1 MNKGIHPIAS
11 FLAALARGVSGV
23 QVLWA
28 GCEPDERQR
37 IYFANHTSHLD
48 FVVLWSALPSEIRA
62 RTRPIAA
69 KDYWEETPLRLYFAK
84 NVFHAVLL
92 ERGAMSKAKTPEE
105 ARFVGRNLV
114 EDMAVALGTENSLI
128 LFPEGTRGTGEKVG
142 PFRSGLYHLA
152 LRRPD
157 VELVPAFLENMNR
170 ILPKG
175 EFLPVPMLS
184 LLTFGKPMHVE
195 SGEEKNAF
203 LERAREAV
211 SSLRRI
217 GPGDARGHS

>member
-1 MNKGIHPIAS
+1 MSEGIHPIAS
-11 FLAALARGVSGV
+11 LLAAIARGITGV
-23 QVLWA
+23 QVQWA

-62 RTRPIAA
+62 YTRPIAA
-69 KDYWEETPLRLYFAK
+69 KDYWEETPLRRYLVE
-84 NVFHAVLL
+84 NVFKAVLV
-92 ERGAMSKAKTPEE
+92 ERGAMPKAKSHED
-105 ARFVGRNLV
+105 AKFVGRSMI
-114 EDMAVALGTENSLI
+114 EDMAAAMGDQNSLI

-142 PFRSGLYHLA
+142 EFRGGLYHLA
-152 LRRPD
+152 VRRPD
-157 VELVPAFLENMNR
+157 VELVPAYLENMNR

-184 LLTFGKPMHVE
+184 LLTFGKPIHVE
-195 SGEEKNAF
+195 PGEEKDAF

-217 GPGDARGHS
+217 GPA

>member
-1 MNKGIHPIAS
+1 MNNNIHPIAS
-11 FLAALARGVSGV
+11 LLAAVARGISGV
-23 QVLWA
+23 QVQWA
-28 GCEPDERQR
+28 GCQPDERQR
-37 IYFANHTSHLD
+37 IYFANHSSHLD

-69 KDYWEETPLRLYFAK
+69 KDYWEATPLRRYLAQ
-84 NVFHAVLL
+84 NVFHAVFL
-92 ERGAMSKAKTPEE
+92 ERVPSHKAKSADEPHFAGRHLIE
-105 ARFVGRNLV
+105 A
-114 EDMAVALGTENSLI
+114 MAEALGTENSLI

-142 PFRSGLYHLA
+142 PFRSGMYHLA

-157 VELVPAFLENMNR
+157 VELVPAHLENLNR

-184 LLTFGKPMHVE
+184 LLTFGKPLHVE
-195 SGEEKNAF
+195 PDEDKDAF

-211 SSLRRI
+211 ASLRRI
-217 GPGDARGHS
+217 GSA

>member
-1 MNKGIHPIAS
+1 MSNHIHPIAS
-11 FLAALARGVSGV
+11 LLAAVGRGISGV
-23 QVLWA
+23 QVQWA

-37 IYFANHTSHLD
+37 IYFANHSSHLD
-48 FVVLWSALPSEIRA
+48 FVVLWSALPAEIRA
-62 RTRPIAA
+62 KTRPIAA
-69 KDYWEETPLRLYFAK
+69 KDYWEQTPLRRYLAN
-84 NVFHAVLL
+84 NVFHAVFL
-92 ERGAMSKAKTPEE
+92 ERGVTAKTKNPDEPH
-105 ARFVGRNLV
+105 FVGRHLID
-114 EDMAVALGTENSLI
+114 DMADALGTEHSLI

-157 VELVPAFLENMNR
+157 VQLVPAHLENLNR

-184 LLTFGKPMHVE
+184 LLTFGKPLQVE
-195 SGEEKNAF
+195 TEEHKDAF

-217 GPGDARGHS
+217 GSA

>member
-1 MNKGIHPIAS
+1 MTEGIHPIAS
-11 FLAALARGVSGV
+11 LLAALARGITGV

-62 RTRPIAA
+62 QARPIAA
-69 KDYWEETPLRLYFAK
+69 RDYWEETSLRRYLAES
-84 NVFHAVLL
+84 VFKAVLV
-92 ERGAMSKAKTPEE
+92 ERGAGARSKSHDEGK
-105 ARFVGRNLV
+105 FVGRSMI
-114 EDMAVALGTENSLI
+114 EDLATALGERNSLI
-128 LFPEGTRGTGEKVG
+128 LFPEGTRGNGEKVG
-142 PFRSGLYHLA
+142 EFRGGLYHLG

-157 VELVPAFLENMNR
+157 VELIPAYLENMNR

-175 EFLPVPMLS
+175 EYLPVPMLS
-184 LLTFGKPMHVE
+184 LLTFGRPIQVE
-195 SGEEKNAF
+195 PHENKDVF
-203 LERAREAV
+203 LERARAAV

-217 GPGDARGHS
+217 GAA

>member
-1 MNKGIHPIAS
+1 MSAEIHPVAS
-11 FLAALARGVSGV
+11 LLAAVARGITGV
-23 QVLWA
+23 QVQWA
-28 GCEPDERQR
+28 GCEPSEKQR

-48 FVVLWSALPSEIRA
+48 FVVLWSALPAEIRA

-69 KDYWEETPLRLYFAK
+69 RDYWEQTPLRRYLAEK
-84 NVFHAVLL
+84 VFKAVLVN
-92 ERGAMSKAKTPEE
+92 RGSAAKTRDADERHFLGRSLMEE
-105 ARFVGRNLV
+105 MV
-114 EDMAVALGTENSLI
+114 DSLGTTSSLI

-152 LRRPD
+152 IHRPD
-157 VELVPAFLENMNR
+157 VELVPAYLENLNR

-184 LLTFGKPMHVE
+184 LLTFGKPIRVDA
-195 SGEEKNAF
+195 EEHKEVF

-211 SSLRRI
+211 GSLRRI
-217 GPGDARGHS
+217 GST

>member
-1 MNKGIHPIAS
+1 MSEGIHPIAS
-11 FLAALARGVSGV
+11 LLAAIARGITGV
-23 QVLWA
+23 QVQWA
-28 GCEPDERQR
+28 GCDPSERQR

-62 RTRPIAA
+62 HTRPIAA
-69 KDYWEETPLRLYFAK
+69 RDYWEETALRHYLAE
-84 NVFHAVLL
+84 NVFHAVLV
-92 ERGAMSKAKTPEE
+92 ERGVMARAPSSDE
-105 ARFVGRNLV
+105 ARFVGRSLI
-114 EDMAVALGTENSLI
+114 EDMASALGERNSLI

-142 PFRSGLYHLA
+142 EFRGGLYHLA

-157 VELVPAFLENMNR
+157 VELIPAYLENMNR

-184 LLTFGKPMHVE
+184 LLTFGKPMRVE
-195 SGEEKNAF
+195 PGEDKDEF

-211 SSLRRI
+211 SRLRRI
-217 GPGDARGHS
+217 GTA

>member
-1 MNKGIHPIAS
+1 MSEGIHPIAS
-11 FLAALARGVSGV
+11 LLAAVARGITGV
-23 QVLWA
+23 QVQWA

-69 KDYWEETPLRLYFAK
+69 KDYWEETSLRRYLAE
-84 NVFHAVLL
+84 NVFKAVLV
-92 ERGAMSKAKTPEE
+92 ERGAISKANSHEE
-105 ARFVGRNLV
+105 PKHARRSLI
-114 EDMAVALGTENSLI
+114 EDMAAALGDRNSLI

-142 PFRSGLYHLA
+142 EFRGGLYHLG

-157 VELVPAFLENMNR
+157 IEMVPAHMENMNR

-175 EFLPVPMLS
+175 EYLPVPMLS
-184 LLTFGKPMHVE
+184 LLTFGKPIQVE
-195 SGEEKNAF
+195 PHENKDSF
-203 LERAREAV
+203 LKRAREAV

-217 GPGDARGHS
+217 GPA

>member
-1 MNKGIHPIAS
+1 MSNHIHPIAS
-11 FLAALARGVSGV
+11 LLAAVGRGISGV
-23 QVLWA
+23 QVQWA

-48 FVVLWSALPSEIRA
+48 FVVLWSALPSELRA

-69 KDYWEETPLRLYFAK
+69 KDYWEATPLRRYLAK
-84 NVFHAVLL
+84 NVFHAVFL
-92 ERGAMSKAKTPEE
+92 ERTVPAKPKNSDEPHYAGRHLIEE
-105 ARFVGRNLV
+105 
-114 EDMAVALGTENSLI
+114 MADALGDEYSLI
-128 LFPEGTRGTGEKVG
+128 LFPEGTRGNGEKVG

-157 VELVPAFLENMNR
+157 VELVPAYLENMNR

-175 EFLPVPMLS
+175 EVLPVPMLS
-184 LLTFGKPMHVE
+184 LLTFGKPLHLE
-195 SGEEKNAF
+195 PGEDKDIF
-203 LERAREAV
+203 LERARDAV

-217 GPGDARGHS
+217 GSS

>member
-1 MNKGIHPIAS
+1 MSNHIHPIANL
-11 FLAALARGVSGV
+11 LAAVGRGISGV
-23 QVLWA
+23 QVQWA

-48 FVVLWSALPSEIRA
+48 FVVLWSALPSELRA
-62 RTRPIAA
+62 KTRPIAA
-69 KDYWEETPLRLYFAK
+69 KDYWEATALRRYLAK
-84 NVFHAVLL
+84 NVFHAVFL
-92 ERGAMSKAKTPEE
+92 ERVVPAKSKNPDEPHYAGRHLIEE
-105 ARFVGRNLV
+105 
-114 EDMAVALGTENSLI
+114 MAEALGTEYSLI
-128 LFPEGTRGTGEKVG
+128 LFPEGTRGSGEKVG

-157 VELVPAFLENMNR
+157 VELVPAYLENMNR

-175 EFLPVPMLS
+175 EVLPVPMLS
-184 LLTFGKPMHVE
+184 LLTFGKPLHLE
-195 SGEEKNAF
+195 PQEDRDIF

-217 GPGDARGHS
+217 GSS

>member
-1 MNKGIHPIAS
+1 MSSGIHPIAS
-11 FLAALARGVSGV
+11 LLAAVARGISGV
-23 QVLWA
+23 QVQWA

-37 IYFANHTSHLD
+37 IYFANHSSHLD

-69 KDYWEETPLRLYFAK
+69 RDYWEQTPLRLYLAK
-84 NVFHAVLL
+84 NVFRAVLL
-92 ERGAMSKAKTPEE
+92 ERGSVNKVPNPEE
-105 ARFVGRNLV
+105 AHFVGRHLM
-114 EDMAVALGTENSLI
+114 EQMADALGTENSLI
-128 LFPEGTRGTGEKVG
+128 LFPEGTRGNGEKIG

-152 LRRPD
+152 QRRPN
-157 VELVPAFLENMNR
+157 VQLVPAYLENLNR

-184 LLTFGKPMHVE
+184 LLTFGKAIQVE
-195 SGEEKNAF
+195 PHEQKDTF

-211 SSLRRI
+211 ASLRRI
-217 GPGDARGHS
+217 GPA